1 MCEIREVALI
11 FKHKLS
17 GGNGM
22 AWSRVRPQ
30 LGATQ
35 TKLCSHREVCRAA
48 GIHVLHFIK
57 NVFKNAIFVNFNPRK
72 IPNWSFQGN
81 ILFNSCY
88 STKGV
93 SPAKLSCNIMSIVQ
107 CVHLY
112 SATPHSKT
120 MFKGTVQRDFRPQDF
135 FILRTSLGHWPM
147 GKIYP
152 NLVKFSLSYSIFSGF
167 ITSLSQSPRSMILRW
182 VNLSQGISQIFYTGL

>member
-35 TKLCSHREVCRAA
+35 TKQCSHREVCRAA

-72 IPNWSFQGN
+72 IPN
-81 ILFNSCY
+81 
-88 STKGV
+88 
-93 SPAKLSCNIMSIVQ
+93 
-107 CVHLY
+107 
-112 SATPHSKT
+112 
-120 MFKGTVQRDFRPQDF
+120 
-135 FILRTSLGHWPM
+135 
-147 GKIYP
+147 
-152 NLVKFSLSYSIFSGF
+152 
-167 ITSLSQSPRSMILRW
+167 
-182 VNLSQGISQIFYTGL
+182 

>member
-35 TKLCSHREVCRAA
+35 TKLCSRRAA

-72 IPNWSFQGN
+72 IPN
-81 ILFNSCY
+81 
-88 STKGV
+88 
-93 SPAKLSCNIMSIVQ
+93 
-107 CVHLY
+107 
-112 SATPHSKT
+112 
-120 MFKGTVQRDFRPQDF
+120 
-135 FILRTSLGHWPM
+135 
-147 GKIYP
+147 
-152 NLVKFSLSYSIFSGF
+152 
-167 ITSLSQSPRSMILRW
+167 
-182 VNLSQGISQIFYTGL
+182 